1 MIDTSHNG
9 APDGPHVERSGGAV
23 DPEALIER
31 VQELTAELETIAD
44 PTVRRRA
51 EELVSAIIALYGE
64 GLERIVRTVVE
75 AGPSA
80 APLRQALVEDGVVAS
95 LLLIHDL
102 HPVDLETRVLQALE
116 TVLPYMESHGGSVD
130 LLSLEGG
137 VARLKLQGS
146 CRGCPASAATL
157 ELAIKQALEEAAPDL
172 MGIEVEGIEAPQRVA
187 RAAPPPPTGRAWVAV
202 EGGQDVVAG
211 ALTPVTVAGVDLVL
225 ARVGGGLLAYRNACA
240 GCGGR
245 LEGGSM
251 DAGLLSC
258 PSCACRY
265 DLPLAGRSLG
275 QDGLQLELVP
285 LLGDDGHGVR
295 VALTV

>member
-1 MIDTSHNG
+1 MIDHSHNG
-9 APDGPHVERSGGAV
+9 GPDDPRVARSCEAV
-23 DPEALIER
+23 DAEALIER
-31 VQELTAELETIAD
+31 VQELEAELEAIAD
-44 PTVRRRA
+44 PIARRRA
-51 EELVSAIIALYGE
+51 EELVAAVIALYGE
-64 GLERIVRTVVE
+64 GLERIVHALVE

-80 APLRQALVEDGVVAS
+80 APIRQALVEDGVVAS

-102 HPVDLETRVLQALE
+102 HPVDLETRVIQALE

-137 VARLKLQGS
+137 VARLRLQGS

-172 MGIEVEGIEAPQRVA
+172 MGIAVEGTEAPR
-187 RAAPPPPTGRAWVAV
+187 RATRPAPPPPRGRAWVDLQGAD
-202 EGGQDVVAG
+202 EVVAG
-211 ALTPVTVAGVDLVL
+211 ALTPMTVAGVDLVL

-245 LEGGSM
+245 LEGGAM
-251 DAGLLSC
+251 DAGLLTC
-258 PSCACRY
+258 PSCDRRY

-275 QDGLQLELVP
+275 QDGLRLEPVP

-295 VALTV
+295 VALTL